1 MHRLLRPA
9 VLGLALG
16 GAAALARRLRGTGPE
31 QRYTREPDQLP
42 NEPDRPA
49 GVTPPPSGTDA

>member
-9 VLGLALG
+9 VLGVALG
-16 GAAALARRLRGTGPE
+16 GAAALARRLRGGGE
-31 QRYTREPDQLP
+31 AQRYASEPDRLP

-49 GVTPPPSGTDA
+49 GVTPPPSGTER